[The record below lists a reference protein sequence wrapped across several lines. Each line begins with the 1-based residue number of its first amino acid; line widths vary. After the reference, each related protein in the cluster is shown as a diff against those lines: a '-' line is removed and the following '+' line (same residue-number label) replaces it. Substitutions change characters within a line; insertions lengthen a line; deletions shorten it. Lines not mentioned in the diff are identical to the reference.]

1 MSTAEQGIP
10 NDQGFKNGDPN
21 ANANIARFI
30 TPGGHPADS
39 SQPAF
44 PIFHRKIAN
53 PSPLGLTIHANSLAS
68 FATTTFM
75 LSGISAPNV
84 VVGPALFYGGLTQ
97 LLAVTDRPFPGM
109 WEFTTGNTFAA
120 TAFSTY
126 GGFWLSYGV
135 IYIPWFGIEAA
146 YEGAEEELASAL
158 GIFLIGWFIITFI
171 FLVASHRSS
180 VALSG
185 VFFFL
190 TITFILLAAAE
201 FTGSTGTKKA
211 GGVIGCITA
220 FNAWYVCL
228 AGLLTP
234 DSSYFTLPTVSLD
247 FKKK

>member
-53 PSPLGLTIHANSLAS
+53 PSPLGLAS

-75 LSGISAPNV
+75 LSLYNISTRGISAPNV

-97 LLAVTDRPFPGM
+97 LLAGM

-234 DSSYFTLPTVSLD
+234 DSSYFTLPTVSLL
-247 FKKK
+247 